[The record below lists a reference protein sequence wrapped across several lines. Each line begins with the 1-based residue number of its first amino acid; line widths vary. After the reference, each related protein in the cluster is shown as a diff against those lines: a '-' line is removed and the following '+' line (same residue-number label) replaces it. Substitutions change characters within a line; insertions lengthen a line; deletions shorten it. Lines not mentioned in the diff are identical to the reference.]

1 MVEQSEDPMQ
11 DIIIQRGGLDD
22 LDRIRQLAI
31 DTFTET
37 FLSENT
43 PEDIAAYI
51 DEHFNLSTITQQL
64 SSEHMQWYLALYHGR
79 PVGYMKVNF
88 DLAQTEQE
96 YPHSLEVQRIYV
108 LKAYKRMHIGTLL
121 MQQAID
127 LAREH
132 KLHMIWL
139 GVWEHNTRAI
149 QFYARLGFKQ
159 FGEHHFTLGHDIQH
173 DYLMKLSLLNDPF
186 EMKRNE

>member
-1 MVEQSEDPMQ
+1 MVEQMEDPMQ
-11 DIIIQRGGLDD
+11 DIIIQRGSLAD
-22 LDRIRQLAI
+22 LDRLRQLAM

-37 FLSENT
+37 FLADNT

-51 DEHFNLSTITQQL
+51 DEHFNLSTIAQQL
-64 SSEHMQWYLALYHGR
+64 SSEHMQWYLALYHGQ
-79 PVGYMKVNF
+79 PAGYMKVNF

-108 LKAYKRMHIGTLL
+108 LKTYKRMHIGSLL
-121 MQQAID
+121 MQQAIN

-149 QFYARLGFKQ
+149 QFYIRLGFKQ
-159 FGEHHFTLGHDIQH
+159 FGEHHFTLGNDVQH
-173 DYLMKLSLLNDPF
+173 DYLMKLSLLNDPV
-186 EMKRNE
+186 ERKINE